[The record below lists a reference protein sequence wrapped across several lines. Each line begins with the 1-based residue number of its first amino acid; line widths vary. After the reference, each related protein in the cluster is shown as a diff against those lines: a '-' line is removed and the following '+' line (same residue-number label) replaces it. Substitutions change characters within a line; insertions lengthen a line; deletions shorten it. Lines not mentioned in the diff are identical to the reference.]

1 MKSSSNAFSPS
12 CLLFRKNKNE
22 RYSLFFLRWKRW
34 GGTDPPREI
43 LAYCSL
49 NLSLEIL
56 AMLSSRRIGRNALQM
71 MKSAYMRSAVLLI

>member
-1 MKSSSNAFSPS
+1 MAARDV
-12 CLLFRKNKNE
+12 C
-22 RYSLFFLRWKRW
+22 
-34 GGTDPPREI
+34 TDPPREI

-49 NLSLEIL
+49 NFSLEIL